1 MGQLNVSTL
10 SSLSPC
16 LARRLGCNDVS
27 LPVFTVVLM
36 YVAALTVFMLTLR
49 AERGEEEEVEEE
61 SVPVAL
67 GR

>member
-1 MGQLNVSTL
+1 MGQLDVNTL
-10 SSLSPC
+10 RSLPLC

-27 LPVFTVVLM
+27 LPVFTVGLM

-49 AERGEEEEVEEE
+49 AERGEEEEEEEE
-61 SVPVAL
+61 SVPVAD